1 MIMQYFKYHLEY
13 ISKYLLFPIYF
24 FIIFFIFSMISQGL
38 WWLGI
43 NIENTATMIL
53 IIVISRGLPFIKSDK
68 NYLLINKWSIGSI
81 LIVISFWIFSGIILS
96 LILYCLS
103 SIFGNTFIFILIIPT
118 LIIYAFKK

>member
-1 MIMQYFKYHLEY
+1 MKKTIKV
-13 ISKYLLFPIYF
+13 LF
-24 FIIFFIFSMISQGL
+24 
-38 WWLGI
+38 
-43 NIENTATMIL
+43 IL